1 MIFSRNIGIMDFF
14 VDAKDEKARK
24 YYEQFGFIPMPDNKQ
39 QLFLAM
45 NGYNRRIKQFP
56 KERLAHCIDCLPLN
70 QNLKLL
76 GRSIILRITK
86 FL

>member
-1 MIFSRNIGIMDFF
+1 

-24 YYEQFGFIPMPDNKQ
+24 YYEQFGFFPMPDNKQ
-39 QLFLAM
+39 QLFLSM
-45 NGYNRRIKQFP
+45 NNDFNRRIKQFP
-56 KERLAHCIDCLPLN
+56 KGRLAHCLECLTLN

-76 GRSIILRITK
+76 ERSIILFITK